1 MNRESMFVPKETWSG
16 SPARKFLNFSE
27 SRWWGGILSEM
38 KVLISILIGLLI
50 VGCGKEKQS
59 AGSRIPP
66 PTRAVLESLISDP
79 IVEKALLKGFR
90 KAPGELTEADLV
102 KVTSLNL
109 GNTQI
114 TDEGLKKISQL
125 QQLTTL
131 GIDQTPITDA
141 SLKEVAKLQNLNT
154 LYLSRTK
161 ITDEGLKEV
170 AKLQQLTKLSLSKTK
185 NH

>member
-1 MNRESMFVPKETWSG
+1 
-16 SPARKFLNFSE
+16 
-27 SRWWGGILSEM
+27 M
-38 KVLISILIGLLI
+38 KTLIPILIGLLV
-50 VGCGKEKQS
+50 VGCGKKDQSDSLSVPSKIDQS

-90 KAPGELTEADLV
+90 KAPGELTEVDLI

-114 TDEGLKKISQL
+114 TDQGLKKISQL

-141 SLKEVAKLQNLNT
+141 SLK
-154 LYLSRTK
+154 
-161 ITDEGLKEV
+161 
-170 AKLQQLTKLSLSKTK
+170 
-185 NH
+185 